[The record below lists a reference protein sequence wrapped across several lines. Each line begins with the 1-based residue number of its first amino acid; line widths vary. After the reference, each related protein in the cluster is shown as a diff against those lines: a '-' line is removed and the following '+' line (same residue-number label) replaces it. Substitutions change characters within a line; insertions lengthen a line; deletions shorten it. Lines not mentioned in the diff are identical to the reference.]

1 MAKTQASQFSAL
13 MTAIRKREFSPVYL
27 LMGEEPYYIDRIVE
41 ALETHVVKDDE
52 KDFNFTPMYGQEA
65 DIAAL
70 IAACQQYPFMAD
82 RKIVLLK
89 EAQSMTNAKAALD
102 GLAEYVAR
110 PVESNVLVVVYKG
123 GDLSATSKL
132 MKAAAKAGSVVFK
145 SPKLRDYQLDGPIK
159 EYCTARRIGI
169 QEKAMVM
176 LKEYL
181 GTSLSKLF
189 GEIDK
194 LIVAGGDKL
203 AQITPE
209 LIEQNIGISKD
220 FNNFEL
226 QSALAGKEY
235 DRCLKIVKYFAS
247 NPKANPTVVTTGTL
261 FTFYS
266 KLVVALLAA
275 DKSDAALMAALELK
289 NSYALADY
297 RRAMQRYT
305 ARQAVRA
312 VHLLREFDA
321 KSKGINSFQKEYDL
335 LLELIYNIFTAR

>member
-1 MAKTQASQFSAL
+1 
-13 MTAIRKREFSPVYL
+13 
-27 LMGEEPYYIDRIVE
+27 
-41 ALETHVVKDDE
+41 
-52 KDFNFTPMYGQEA
+52 
-65 DIAAL
+65 
-70 IAACQQYPFMAD
+70 
-82 RKIVLLK
+82 
-89 EAQSMTNAKAALD
+89 
-102 GLAEYVAR
+102 
-110 PVESNVLVVVYKG
+110 
-123 GDLSATSKL
+123 

-297 RRAMQRYT
+297 RRAMQ
-305 ARQAVRA
+305 QIGRA
-312 VHLLREFDA
+312 HV
-321 KSKGINSFQKEYDL
+321 
-335 LLELIYNIFTAR
+335 